1 MSSPVNDC
9 VGIDEAVDVVLCW
22 RAFVAG
28 TIAGVCVC
36 VEWIVHSVFGLLCI
50 WRQVEA
56 LIDDGQVPP
65 LATILGPLIP
75 PEANWG
81 HRPRLST

>member
-1 MSSPVNDC
+1 M
-9 VGIDEAVDVVLCW
+9 LCC
-22 RAFVAG
+22 AG
-28 TIAGVCVC
+28 GLSLPGPLRVC

-56 LIDDGQVPP
+56 LINDGQVAP

-81 HRPRLST
+81 HRLRLST

>member
-28 TIAGVCVC
+28 TIAGVCGMDCPFC
-36 VEWIVHSVFGLLCI
+36 VSL
-50 WRQVEA
+50 A
-56 LIDDGQVPP
+56 LH
-65 LATILGPLIP
+65 LAAGGGAHQCRVAWLRSAPSTAKSSAVRD
-75 PEANWG
+75 ETW
-81 HRPRLST
+81 PRASDSTRG

>member
-1 MSSPVNDC
+1 M
-9 VGIDEAVDVVLCW
+9 VGC
-22 RAFVAG
+22 AG
-28 TIAGVCVC
+28 GLSLPGPLRVCVCVC

-56 LIDDGQVPP
+56 LINDGQVPR

-81 HRPRLST
+81 HRLRLST